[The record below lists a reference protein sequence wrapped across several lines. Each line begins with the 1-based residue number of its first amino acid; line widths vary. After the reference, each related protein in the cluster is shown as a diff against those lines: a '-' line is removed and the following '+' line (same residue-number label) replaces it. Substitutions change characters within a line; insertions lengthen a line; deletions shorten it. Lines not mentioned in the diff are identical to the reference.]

1 MWEPRVSSGH
11 SGTILSIN
19 LSRRRES
26 GPHGFALESVE
37 EAISI
42 VAVAH
47 PTQLLNAPQAYEAAC
62 TFLVSNEHGFAI
74 NFEHIDARARAKPP
88 NKNGWASTPGP
99 VKMEDAISLI
109 NVARSLPGA
118 KELLLLVPHAF
129 YVLARASFAK
139 DRSQAGLFDQL
150 DPYDRHLCLQV
161 INPWLWLAGNTVTRL
176 LFGEQPGKGLGD
188 EKCPSCLIPSG
199 SLPRMQDDYV
209 QLLKEVP
216 FDPLAKVDAWID
228 HWSFDGKADR
238 KLPNPY
244 PVPCLNCKAR
254 LAERHHEAR
263 LELWDKFTAELCRCW
278 PTPPSQELE
287 GMLAVSRM

>member
-1 MWEPRVSSGH
+1 M
-11 SGTILSIN
+11 
-19 LSRRRES
+19 
-26 GPHGFALESVE
+26 
-37 EAISI
+37 
-42 VAVAH
+42 AVAH

-109 NVARSLPGA
+109 NVARRLPDA

-139 DRSQAGLFDQL
+139 DASQAGLFDQL
-150 DPYDRHLCLQV
+150 VPYDRHLCLQV
-161 INPWLWLAGNTVTRL
+161 IKPWLWLAVNTVTRL
-176 LFGEQPGKGLGD
+176 CFDEQPGRGD
-188 EKCPSCLIPSG
+188 EECPSCLIPSG
-199 SLPRMQDDYV
+199 SPLPRMRDDYV

-216 FDPLAKVDAWID
+216 FYPLANVDAWID
-228 HWSFDGKADR
+228 RWSFDGKTSR
-238 KLPNPY
+238 KLPNPC
-244 PVPCLNCKAR
+244 PVPCLRCKAR

-263 LELWDKFTAELCRCW
+263 LELWDKFTAELRRGW